1 MKSKIIFLLI
11 LSFIIIIQTV
21 YAVNI
26 ITNGD
31 FETGT
36 TSSWNKYVIAGGSGT
51 MVVDSNYSRSGSYGM
66 RIWTT
71 NGQWTC
77 ATHSSAMWSQFNEF
91 SMWYKMNNFSYPGDA
106 TILMG
111 DTYHT
116 EWSST
121 EQKSTWTKLTLPT
134 NNRVAYLR
142 ICISGG
148 GELILDDVY
157 GGDVSNFTLNGYIK
171 NNYGNSVYGALV
183 ELNGSAGSDSTNES
197 GYYEI
202 SDISSGTYT
211 ISATSPTHQDYT
223 ESGIS
228 ITSNT
233 VKNITMT
240 KLTPVLSNVRII
252 DKTDTYI
259 WLGWNENTV
268 VDSVN
273 VFKDTDSHL
282 FTTVNTAGSN
292 VGSYKD
298 QNLACDKGYVY
309 WLQPVDGSVTGAKT
323 RIDGETDPC
332 NDGGGDGGTPTP
344 TPTPG
349 PTPPPWINITDDEW
363 LSLTLDEKYEI
374 LGNLTLNLPMVI
386 KPWLNISFEDLWD
399 WLLLLLIIICLTV
412 WLDSFTTQ
420 KISRDWGFIAILPAI
435 YFGYI
440 GGYFII

>member
-1 MKSKIIFLLI
+1 MVLNKHASLICVVFFMFVLVQTTSASYSENFDTICSENWDIPTGWTVGIVGYSGCYNTYHSPSWGVRIYLDWISKDIDVTGANYLTLWHINDRGDVYINNSVVGSWSSSGGVWTYSNFSLPAN
-11 LSFIIIIQTV
+11 LSGVQTV
-21 YAVNI
+21 KIACPSGVDVCHIDDLYIDSYPTATLSGFVKNTLGYPI
-26 ITNGD
+26 SAATISLNNG
-31 FETGT
+31 GGST
-36 TSSWNKYVIAGGSGT
+36 TSNDI
-51 MVVDSNYSRSGSYGM
+51 
-66 RIWTT
+66 
-71 NGQWTC
+71 
-77 ATHSSAMWSQFNEF
+77 
-91 SMWYKMNNFSYPGDA
+91 
-106 TILMG
+106 
-111 DTYHT
+111 
-116 EWSST
+116 
-121 EQKSTWTKLTLPT
+121 
-134 NNRVAYLR
+134 
-142 ICISGG
+142 
-148 GELILDDVY
+148 
-157 GGDVSNFTLNGYIK
+157 
-171 NNYGNSVYGALV
+171 
-183 ELNGSAGSDSTNES
+183 

-211 ISATSPTHQDYT
+211 ISVTSPTHQDYT

-240 KLTPVLSNVRII
+240 RITPILSNVRII

-282 FTTVNTAGSN
+282 LTTVNTAGSN

-309 WLQPVDGSVTGAKT
+309 WLQPVDGSVTGTKT
-323 RIDGETDPC
+323 RIDGKTDPC

-363 LSLTLDEKYEI
+363 L
-374 LGNLTLNLPMVI
+374 NLTLNLPMVI
-386 KPWLNISFEDLWD
+386 KPWFNISFEDLWD

-420 KISRDWGFIAILPAI
+420 KISRDWGFIAIFPAI